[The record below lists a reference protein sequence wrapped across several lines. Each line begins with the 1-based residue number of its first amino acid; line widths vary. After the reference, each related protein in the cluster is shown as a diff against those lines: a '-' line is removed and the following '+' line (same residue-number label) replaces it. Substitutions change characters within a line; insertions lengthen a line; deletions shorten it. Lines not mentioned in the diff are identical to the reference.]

1 MKLNV
6 FFGNEKAGS
15 LESTENRG
23 VIFYYDKNY
32 LQNENAAALSASLPL
47 QSEEFT
53 QKQCIPFFSGL
64 LPEEDSRKKIADYLH
79 VSETSTLKLLEA
91 LGGECAGLIS
101 ILPEKDNVPQS
112 LLYTLNLEN
121 YEPLD
126 HSRLTDFI
134 EKMNSRPLMKAD
146 ENLRLSLAGAQ
157 EKLALANLNGKWYL
171 PLNGAPSTH
180 ILKPARTGSL
190 SSLAQNEYICMKLA
204 KNFGLPVPEI
214 ELLNIAG
221 KDVFV
226 VERYDRIKK
235 EDSIQRLH
243 QEDFCQ
249 ALGIMSTSK
258 YQNDGGP
265 GIADIFDAIKGN
277 CTVPALETQKF
288 LRYVIFNYLI
298 GNCDSHGK
306 NYSLLYK
313 HRTVELAPLYDAVST
328 VIYPGLTDK
337 LSMKI
342 GKHYEIQKVSKEDFL
357 LLAEN
362 LDIKSSV
369 FLKIFDEF
377 ARKSSR
383 AFEALKNDEK
393 VSEDILNLIFATM
406 EERLKKKK
414 NRAVPLQK
422 GLQTVLP

>member
-6 FFGNEKAGS
+6 FFGNEKAGYI
-15 LESTENRG
+15 ESTENRG
-23 VIFYYDKNY
+23 VIFAYEKNY
-32 LQNENAAALSASLPL
+32 LKNKNAVPLSASLPL
-47 QSEEFT
+47 QTEEFS

-79 VSETSTLKLLEA
+79 ISETSTLKLLEA
-91 LGGECAGLIS
+91 LGGECAGLVS
-101 ILPEKDNVPQS
+101 ILPEEKTVYQIDSYS
-112 LLYTLNLEN
+112 LNSDN
-121 YEPLD
+121 YELLEEV
-126 HSRLTDFI
+126 RLTDFI
-134 EKMNSRPLMKAD
+134 EKMNTRPLMKAD

-157 EKLALANLNGKWYL
+157 EKLALANINGKWYL

-180 ILKPARTGSL
+180 ILKPTRTGSL

-204 KNFGLPVPEI
+204 KCFDLPVPDVDI
-214 ELLNIAG
+214 LNIAG

-235 EDSIQRLH
+235 DDFIQRLH
-243 QEDFCQ
+243 QEDLCQ
-249 ALGIMSTSK
+249 ALGIMNTSK

-265 GIADIFDAIKGN
+265 GIADIFNTIKKN

-288 LRYVIFNYLI
+288 LSYVVFNYLI

-313 HRTVELAPLYDAVST
+313 NKCVELAPLYDVVST
-328 VIYPGLTDK
+328 VIYPGLTEK

-342 GKHYEIQKVSKEDFL
+342 GNHYDIKKVSKEDFS

-362 LDIKSSV
+362 LNIKGSV
-369 FLKIFDEF
+369 LSKIFNNFES
-377 ARKSSR
+377 KYSK
-383 AFEALKNDEK
+383 AFETLK
-393 VSEDILNLIFATM
+393 SETKISKEILDLIFSSM
-406 EERLKKKK
+406 E
-414 NRAVPLQK
+414 NRF
-422 GLQTVLP
+422 

>member
-1 MKLNV
+1 MKLSV
-6 FFGNEKAGS
+6 FLGNEKAGS
-15 LESTENRG
+15 LESTDNRG
-23 VIFYYDKNY
+23 VIFIYDKNY
-32 LQNENAAALSASLPL
+32 LMNKNAVPLSASLPL
-47 QSEEFT
+47 QSEEFS

-79 VSETSTLKLLEA
+79 ISETSTLKLLEA

-101 ILPEKDNVPQS
+101 ILTEGDS
-112 LLYTLNLEN
+112 LSTETSYSLNSEN
-121 YEPLD
+121 YELLD
-126 HSRLTDFI
+126 DKKLSDFI
-134 EKMNSRPLMKAD
+134 EKMNTRPLIKAD
-146 ENLRLSLAGAQ
+146 DKLRLSLAGAQ
-157 EKLALANLNGKWYL
+157 EKLALAKIKGEWYL

-204 KNFGLPVPEI
+204 KSFGLPAPVVD
-214 ELLNIAG
+214 LLKIAG

-226 VERYDRIKK
+226 IERYDRIK
-235 EDSIQRLH
+235 DGNLIQRLH

-265 GIADIFDAIKGN
+265 GIADIFNTITKV

-288 LRYVIFNYLI
+288 LRYVIFNYLM

-313 HRTVELAPLYDAVST
+313 NNRVELSPLYDVVST
-328 VIYPGLTDK
+328 VIYPGLTEK

-342 GKHYEIQKVSKEDFL
+342 GKHYEIQKVSKEDFSL
-357 LLAEN
+357 LTESLN
-362 LDIKSSV
+362 IKYTI
-369 FLKIFDEF
+369 FQKIFDDF
-377 ARKSSR
+377 GKKYIS
-383 AFEALKNDEK
+383 AFEELKADEK
-393 VSEDILNLIFATM
+393 VSADILNSIFEVVET
-406 EERLKKKK
+406 RF
-414 NRAVPLQK
+414 
-422 GLQTVLP
+422 

>member
-6 FFGNEKAGS
+6 FFGIKKAGS

-23 VIFYYDKNY
+23 VIFVYDENYLNDKNSVP
-32 LQNENAAALSASLPL
+32 LSASLPL
-47 QSEEFT
+47 QKEEFS
-53 QKQCIPFFSGL
+53 QKQCIPYFSGL

-79 VSETSTLKLLEA
+79 ISETSTLKLLEA

-101 ILPEKDNVPQS
+101 ILTEDEDNS
-112 LLYTLNLEN
+112 FSKETSYKLDSKN

-126 HSRLTDFI
+126 DNRLSEFI
-134 EKMNSRPLMKAD
+134 EKMNTRPLIKAD
-146 ENLRLSLAGAQ
+146 DKLRLSLAGAQ
-157 EKLALANLNGKWYL
+157 EKLALAKINGEWYL

-204 KNFGLPVPEI
+204 KNFGLPVPDVD
-214 ELLNIAG
+214 LLNIAG

-226 VERYDRIKK
+226 VERYDRSK
-235 EDSIQRLH
+235 EADTIQRLH

-265 GIADIFDAIKGN
+265 GIADIFNTILKV
-277 CTVPALETQKF
+277 CTVPALESQKF
-288 LRYVIFNYLI
+288 LRYVLFNYVM

-313 HRTVELAPLYDAVST
+313 NNRIELSPLYDVVST
-328 VIYPGLTDK
+328 IIYPGLTEK

-342 GKHYEIQKVSKEDFL
+342 GKHYEIQKVTQEDFS
-357 LLAEN
+357 LLAESLN
-362 LDIKSSV
+362 IKYSV
-369 FLKIFDEF
+369 LSKIFDDF
-377 ARKSSR
+377 AKKYIP
-383 AFEALKNDEK
+383 AFEELKDDEK
-393 VSEDILNLIFATM
+393 ISRDIVNSI
-406 EERLKKKK
+406 
-414 NRAVPLQK
+414 LQVVK
-422 GLQTVLP
+422 SRF

>member
-1 MKLNV
+1 MKLSV
-6 FFGNEKAGS
+6 FLGNEKAGS
-15 LESTENRG
+15 LESTDNRG
-23 VIFYYDKNY
+23 VIFIYDKNY
-32 LQNENAAALSASLPL
+32 LMNKNAVPLSASLPL
-47 QSEEFT
+47 QSEEFS

-79 VSETSTLKLLEA
+79 ISETSTLKLLEA

-101 ILPEKDNVPQS
+101 ILTEGDS
-112 LLYTLNLEN
+112 LSTETSYSLNSEN
-121 YEPLD
+121 YELLD
-126 HSRLTDFI
+126 DKKLSDFI
-134 EKMNSRPLMKAD
+134 EKMNTRPLIKAD
-146 ENLRLSLAGAQ
+146 DKLRLSLAGAQ
-157 EKLALANLNGKWYL
+157 EKLALTKIKGEWYL

-204 KNFGLPVPEI
+204 KSFGLSVPVVD
-214 ELLNIAG
+214 LLKIAG

-226 VERYDRIKK
+226 IERYDRIN
-235 EDSIQRLH
+235 DGNLIQRLH

-265 GIADIFDAIKGN
+265 GIADIFNTITKV

-288 LRYVIFNYLI
+288 LRYVIFNYLM

-313 HRTVELAPLYDAVST
+313 NNRVELSPLYDVVST
-328 VIYPGLTDK
+328 VIYPGLTEK

-342 GKHYEIQKVSKEDFL
+342 GKHYEIQKVSKEDFS
-357 LLAEN
+357 LLAESLN
-362 LDIKSSV
+362 IKYTI
-369 FLKIFDEF
+369 FQKIFDDF
-377 ARKSSR
+377 GKKYIS
-383 AFEALKNDEK
+383 AFEELKADEK
-393 VSEDILNLIFATM
+393 VSADILNSIFEVVET
-406 EERLKKKK
+406 RF
-414 NRAVPLQK
+414 
-422 GLQTVLP
+422 

>member
-1 MKLNV
+1 MKLSV
-6 FFGNEKAGS
+6 FLGNEKAGS
-15 LESTENRG
+15 LESTDNRG
-23 VIFYYDKNY
+23 VIFIYDKNY
-32 LQNENAAALSASLPL
+32 LMNKDAVPLSASLPL
-47 QSEEFT
+47 QSEEFS

-79 VSETSTLKLLEA
+79 ISETSTLKLLEA

-101 ILPEKDNVPQS
+101 ILTEGDS
-112 LLYTLNLEN
+112 LSTETSYSLNSEN
-121 YEPLD
+121 YELLD
-126 HSRLTDFI
+126 DKKLSDFI
-134 EKMNSRPLMKAD
+134 EKMNTRPLIKAD
-146 ENLRLSLAGAQ
+146 DKLRLSLAGAQ
-157 EKLALANLNGKWYL
+157 EKLALAKINGEWYL

-204 KNFGLPVPEI
+204 KSFGLPVPVVD
-214 ELLNIAG
+214 LLKIAG

-226 VERYDRIKK
+226 IERYDRIK
-235 EDSIQRLH
+235 DGNLIQRLH

-265 GIADIFDAIKGN
+265 GIADIFNTITKV

-288 LRYVIFNYLI
+288 LRYVIFNYLM

-313 HRTVELAPLYDAVST
+313 NNRVELSPLYDVVST
-328 VIYPGLTDK
+328 VIYPGLTEK

-342 GKHYEIQKVSKEDFL
+342 GKHYEIQKVSKEDFS
-357 LLAEN
+357 LLAESLN
-362 LDIKSSV
+362 IKYTI
-369 FLKIFDEF
+369 FQKIFDDF
-377 ARKSSR
+377 GKKYISV
-383 AFEALKNDEK
+383 FEELKADEK
-393 VSEDILNLIFATM
+393 VSADILNSIFEVVET
-406 EERLKKKK
+406 RF
-414 NRAVPLQK
+414 
-422 GLQTVLP
+422 